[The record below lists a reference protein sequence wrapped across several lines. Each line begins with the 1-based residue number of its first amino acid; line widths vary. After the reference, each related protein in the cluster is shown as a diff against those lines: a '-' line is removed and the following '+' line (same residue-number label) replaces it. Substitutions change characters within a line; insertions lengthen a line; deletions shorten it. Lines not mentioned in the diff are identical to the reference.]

1 MLSLSKLRV
10 RSVRLAT
17 AGWLVSASV
26 LGLPLAAA
34 AQEDKLP
41 PPESLNLHFS
51 SLEVSRTEVSN
62 G

>member
-17 AGWLVSASV
+17 AGWLLSASA
-26 LGLPLAAA
+26 LGLPL
-34 AQEDKLP
+34 
-41 PPESLNLHFS
+41 
-51 SLEVSRTEVSN
+51 VSN